1 MLFRSI
7 TLNCNRSC
15 FYTSES
21 SIWSG
26 QTLYDLYKKA
36 YTPWDWHKE
45 LQEEANR
52 LGIILFSSPFDITS
66 VDFLEDLNMPAY
78 KIASYEITDIPLI
91 RRVARTGKP
100 LFISTGIARTE
111 DVELALETCIKEGN
125 EQVILMKC
133 TSSYPAPYDQMNL
146 RVIPDMR
153 ERFDCVVG
161 LSDHSMGAGVPVAA
175 TALGACAIEKHFI
188 ISRKDGGVDAPFS
201 MEELE
206 FTRMVT
212 QIRNVEKALGR
223 VSYSLSE
230 NQRKER
236 KYSRSLFVVEDIK
249 QGEVFSETNVR
260 SIRPGIG
267 LHTKYYDVI
276 LGKCASQD
284 IERGTPLE
292 WHLIR

>member
-1 MLFRSI
+1 M
-7 TLNCNRSC
+7 
-15 FYTSES
+15 
-21 SIWSG
+21 
-26 QTLYDLYKKA
+26 
-36 YTPWDWHKE
+36 
-45 LQEEANR
+45 
-52 LGIILFSSPFDITS
+52 
-66 VDFLEDLNMPAY
+66 
-78 KIASYEITDIPLI
+78 
-91 RRVARTGKP
+91 
-100 LFISTGIARTE
+100 
-111 DVELALETCIKEGN
+111 ALETCIKEGN

-153 ERFDCVVG
+153 ERFDCMVG